1 MSSRGK
7 LVVVT
12 TAAMLVAASC
22 GGSSGS
28 GSGGSSGGG
37 SGGTLNVFAAASLT
51 NAFGDLAK
59 TYQQEHP
66 GWKVTL
72 NLAGSDQLAAQ
83 IEQRAPADVF
93 AAASTKYPEQL
104 QGEKLL
110 GKTTNFATNTLV
122 LVTPKSNPAGITTAA
137 DLEQG
142 DAKVVVADP
151 AVPLGSYTEQVL
163 DNLGIDESKLDIV
176 SREQDAESVLAKL
189 TSGEAD
195 AGFVYATDALAQ
207 KAKLHEIRFPESA
220 DATATYPIGIVSYST
235 NTKAAQQWIDLVNSP
250 HGQAV
255 LEHFGF
261 GAAPT
266 G

>member
-1 MSSRGK
+1 MSARWK
-7 LVVVT
+7 TVVAVMAT
-12 TAAMLVAASC
+12 MLVAAGC
-22 GGSSGS
+22 GGSGS
-28 GSGGSSGGG
+28 GSGGSSGGS

-51 NAFGDLAK
+51 NAFGRLEK
-59 TYQQEHP
+59 TYEQQHP

-83 IEQRAPADVF
+83 IEQKAPADVF

-104 QGEKLL
+104 QGEQLL

-122 LVTPKSNPAGITTAA
+122 LVTPKSNPAGIKTVA
-137 DLEQG
+137 DLEKG
-142 DAKVVVADP
+142 KAKVVVADP

-163 DNLGIDESKLDIV
+163 QNLGPDESKLNIV
-176 SREQDAESVLAKL
+176 SKEQDAESVLAKL

-195 AGFVYATDALAQ
+195 AGFVYVTDALSQ
-207 KAKLHEIRFPESA
+207 KAKLHEIQFPDSA
-220 DATATYPIGIVSYST
+220 DATATYPIGIVSYSK

-250 HGQAV
+250 QGQAV
-255 LEHFGF
+255 LEQFGF